1 MISGLGYSEN
11 NSTMLL
17 LEPSAQGL
25 KQMKPSQG
33 LHPNISLVVEGK
45 RNKLNFKQ
53 FQFSLQRLG

>member
-1 MISGLGYSEN
+1 
-11 NSTMLL
+11 MLL

-33 LHPNISLVVEGK
+33 LHPNISLVVDGK
-45 RNKLNFKQ
+45 RNKLNLKK